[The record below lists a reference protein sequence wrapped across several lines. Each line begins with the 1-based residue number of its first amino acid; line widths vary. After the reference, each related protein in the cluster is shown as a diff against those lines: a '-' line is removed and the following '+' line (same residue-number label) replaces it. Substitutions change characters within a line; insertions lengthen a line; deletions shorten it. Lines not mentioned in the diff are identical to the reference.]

1 MSTPTGKPAI
11 NSDQN
16 GWVEYRRL
24 VLAELER
31 LSAAVAKGEANG
43 SHVQMAM
50 AQALSDA
57 KQVILDKLRDS
68 INKNDDETAKIVKDL
83 IADFDRKTAVLEAR
97 FAHDLK
103 EVKESLGRDEKK
115 LDETH
120 TELTALKAKAMMLG
134 ALSGFLV
141 ALIGLVASIFIK
153 K

>member
-1 MSTPTGKPAI
+1 MSTPTTKTANG
-11 NSDQN
+11 DQN

-31 LSAAVAKGEANG
+31 LSAAVAKTEANG
-43 SHVQMAM
+43 SHLQMAM
-50 AQALSDA
+50 TQALSDA
-57 KQVILDKLRDS
+57 KQIILDKLRDS
-68 INKNDDETAKIVKDL
+68 ITKNDDETAKIVKDL
-83 IADFDRKTAVLEAR
+83 VADFDRKTAVLEAR

-103 EVKESLGRDEKK
+103 EVKESLSRDEKK

-141 ALIGLVASIFIK
+141 ALISLVASIFIK